1 MTKQE
6 AAARGMFAS
15 VHGYHPAL
23 DWENASPSHREL
35 YLKLAKEAL
44 EAIER
49 WETDGGAGE
58 AEPQ

>member
-15 VHGYHPAL
+15 VHGYHPEL
-23 DWENASPSHREL
+23 HWENASPAHREL
-35 YLKLAKEAL
+35 YLKLANEAL

-49 WETDGGAGE
+49 WENEGGNSG
-58 AEPQ
+58 

>member
-1 MTKQE
+1 MTKLE

-15 VHGYHPAL
+15 VHGYHPML
-23 DWENASPSHREL
+23 DWSNASQEHRDL

>member
-1 MTKQE
+1 MTKRE

-15 VHGYHPAL
+15 VHGYHPEL
-23 DWENASPSHREL
+23 DWDNASQQHRDL
-35 YLKLAKEAL
+35 YLKLAAEAL

-49 WETDGGAGE
+49 WESDGGAGE